1 MYHGGRFSDNFY
13 VGGDIAYFDYVDKEL
28 YDEDV
33 GDMYALVPEFK
44 EIEIYLE
51 HLDYD
56 VEDFL
61 KSKESQSCSTVEK
74 KCKVLIKEIYEEH
87 PLAIIPSG
95 SKVGVDTEVE
105 NGCDIEVETGND
117 EALVRERRRIG
128 KGKAVVT
135 EPYDSCDGYPSEN
148 FRLVDTGYVMHKNDD
163 IDLNTLVGDDWL
175 GGISFTNTQGRVAH
189 EFASD
194 AITKATNGRKKDTNG
209 PDQGANGHPRD
220 GPGPE
225 KGGNKPENGATSDFK
240 PLEDIEEGHHINA
253 ELWATS
259 DGEEGGSTK
268 RFTEYNLETDNYDLQ
283 FELGIMFSNCHWW
296 KWRQRTLGT
305 WFLELLAAD
314 IGIVN
319 SHWWLFIS
327 DRQKGLPGAF
337 EDVVRNVKHHFYV
350 RHLFSKFKHE
360 AVKPPSYSRHSGRL
374 KKLRRNEAEEKFDK
388 AGKKWFG
395 KQGLAMRYSH
405 CGE

>member
-1 MYHGGRFSDNFY
+1 
-13 VGGDIAYFDYVDKEL
+13 
-28 YDEDV
+28 
-33 GDMYALVPEFK
+33 MYALVPEFK

-283 FELGIMFSNCHWW
+283 
-296 KWRQRTLGT
+296 
-305 WFLELLAAD
+305 
-314 IGIVN
+314 
-319 SHWWLFIS
+319 
-327 DRQKGLPGAF
+327 QKGLPGAF

-350 RHLFSKFKHE
+350 RHLFSKYIKLYKGKALKDMFKHE

>member
-28 YDEDV
+28 V
-33 GDMYALVPEFK
+33 
-44 EIEIYLE
+44 EICYMVLELGYLE
-51 HLDYD
+51 MIILYHYKL
-56 VEDFL
+56 L
-61 KSKESQSCSTVEK
+61 GKESQSCSTVEK

-105 NGCDIEVETGND
+105 NGCDIGVETGND
-117 EALVRERRRIG
+117 EALVRERKRIG
-128 KGKAVVT
+128 KGKVVVT
-135 EPYDSCDGYPSEN
+135 EPYDSCDGYPSDN

-175 GGISFTNTQGRVAH
+175 GGISFTNTQGQVAH

-194 AITKATNGRKKDTNG
+194 AITKATNGPKKDTNG

-240 PLEDIEEGHHINA
+240 PQEDIEEGHHINA

-259 DGEEGGSTK
+259 DG
-268 RFTEYNLETDNYDLQ
+268 
-283 FELGIMFSNCHWW
+283 
-296 KWRQRTLGT
+296 
-305 WFLELLAAD
+305 
-314 IGIVN
+314 
-319 SHWWLFIS
+319 
-327 DRQKGLPGAF
+327 QKGLPGAF
-337 EDVVRNVKHHFYV
+337 EDVVRNVKHHFCV

-360 AVKPPSYSRHSGRL
+360 AVKPPSYSRHPGRL
-374 KKLRRNEAEEKFDK
+374 KKLRRNEAKEKFDK
-388 AGKKWFG
+388 AGKKWLG